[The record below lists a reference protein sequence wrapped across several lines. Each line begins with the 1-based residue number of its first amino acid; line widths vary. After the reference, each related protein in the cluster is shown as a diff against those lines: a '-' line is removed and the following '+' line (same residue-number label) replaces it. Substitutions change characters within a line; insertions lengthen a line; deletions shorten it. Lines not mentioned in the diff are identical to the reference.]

1 MTRMNVCLKSLMACV
16 LLTAATVVAGTR
28 IVAAQ
33 PKETPAPNAEETQRD
48 VELPPAT
55 DRMDSAEKKPT
66 EKESAAHDKLNSGKA
81 EPSVRTGHPKD
92 ADAREQFLAIE
103 RIARLSAQEQAKQLP
118 HLYRDLAPRY
128 VIHGEVSIISSYRQN
143 ILDSKNMGFPD
154 AGDTY
159 SQQLDKAAGKKSP
172 EEVADAIGSIM
183 WLDVAAN
190 ERVLWV
196 FGRHAKAV
204 DKLLEVDLDS
214 GEKSSVKRAACA
226 IRALKRT
233 SFSEKLLQ
241 IYLADDETSDGV
253 WGPLLSMNRPHLI
266 EPLLLKVEKDP
277 RLLIRCA
284 GLFQGPLYHKPTNP
298 MLLKLVSS
306 ADEEISYHAASALYE
321 CKDSKLAPLAAKFA
335 KNPAPRFRVT
345 AAHWASNMEA
355 DDFKSI
361 RKELLP
367 LLADRDEKVQ
377 SAARECFKQQKDSG
391 AVFP

>member
-1 MTRMNVCLKSLMACV
+1 MKRITS
-16 LLTAATVVAGTR
+16 VVAGLMLM
-28 IVAAQ
+28 Q
-33 PKETPAPNAEETQRD
+33 GSLLLAEG
-48 VELPPAT
+48 
-55 DRMDSAEKKPT
+55 MDSRENIAKGTP
-66 EKESAAHDKLNSGKA
+66 
-81 EPSVRTGHPKD
+81 RI
-92 ADAREQFLAIE
+92 ARPMDNDSQQQFLKIE
-103 RIARLSAQEQAKQLP
+103 RIARLSAEEQAKQLP

-128 VIHGEVSIISSYRQN
+128 MRRILSIISSHRQN
-143 ILDSKNMGFPD
+143 ILDAKGVGHGMP
-154 AGDTY
+154 GDTETY
-159 SQQLDKAAGKKSP
+159 AEQLVDAAKKKSP
-172 EEVADAIGSIM
+172 EEVADAVGSAM
-183 WLDVAAN
+183 WLDVAA
-190 ERVLWV
+190 EARALWV
-196 FGRHAKAV
+196 FGRYAKAM
-204 DKLLEVDLDS
+204 DKLLQADLDS
-214 GEKSSVKRAACA
+214 GDKSSVERAAST

-233 SFSEKLLQ
+233 SFSGKLLQ
-241 IYLADDETSDGV
+241 IYLADDEMSEGV
-253 WGPLLSMNRPHLI
+253 WVHLMTMDCSNI
-266 EPLLLKVEKDP
+266 FEPLLRKVEKDP

-306 ADEEISYHAASALYE
+306 ADEEISYHAAYALYE

-355 DDFKSI
+355 DAFKSI